1 MSKATRRFI
10 VNKVLEMLITLV
22 VVTLISFLLVR
33 LSPIDPA
40 EAYARRSFAAF
51 SFTDEQ
57 MEALREDMGLNDP
70 LPVQYVTWV
79 RDALHLDFGKS
90 FVSGQPVFEKVTTHR
105 RAYALSIILAILGV
119 ACGMIPYFAIAYIM
133 LCLIDGVTA
142 LNTYALWCGVILLG
156 FTLKLFFSTLSTT
169 VSHTATFQTL
179 KEIRIKIA
187 DKLSRVPMGYIMDQ
201 SSGRFKDVIVD
212 RVESMEP
219 ILAHLVPEMT
229 SNLFVP
235 LCIIVYLFVLDW
247 RMALASLVTLPIGF
261 LCYMGMSRGYSERF
275 SGLMKRVQKM
285 NATIIEYVG
294 GIEVIK
300 AFNQSANSYQKY
312 SDAVNDDASYA
323 VDWMKDTQL
332 FMSMSNTIWPS
343 VWLAVLPI
351 GAVLYQHGTLSAP
364 VFLTIMILSLGIV
377 GPILGAIKFT
387 DNISQLGTIVGEVGN
402 LLDAPEMV
410 RPDHDADIHNQ
421 SIQFQDVSF
430 SYDLNDSKPI
440 LDHINLTIQPG
451 TMTAL
456 VGPSGSGKST
466 ITKLITGFWEAT
478 SGTISLGGV
487 DLKNIPLSQL
497 SSYVSYVSQDN
508 YLFDESIR
516 ENIRMG
522 RLSATDQEV
531 EDVARKC
538 GCHDF
543 IMGLEHGYDTI
554 VGGAGGHLSGGERQR
569 IAIAR
574 AMLKDAPIIIF
585 DEATAYLDPENESL
599 IQEAISKLVQ
609 GKTLI
614 MVAHRLYTVTGADQL
629 VVVNQGRIEATGT
642 HEELLKKCPLYK
654 EMWLAHIGSRDEGG
668 ATA

>member
-1 MSKATRRFI
+1 MLARFW
-10 VNKVLEMLITLV
+10 
-22 VVTLISFLLVR
+22 
-33 LSPIDPA
+33 
-40 EAYARRSFAAF
+40 
-51 SFTDEQ
+51 EQ
-57 MEALREDMGLNDP
+57 LN
-70 LPVQYVTWV
+70 L
-79 RDALHLDFGKS
+79 
-90 FVSGQPVFEKVTTHR
+90 
-105 RAYALSIILAILGV
+105 
-119 ACGMIPYFAIAYIM
+119 
-133 LCLIDGVTA
+133 
-142 LNTYALWCGVILLG
+142 
-156 FTLKLFFSTLSTT
+156 
-169 VSHTATFQTL
+169 
-179 KEIRIKIA
+179 
-187 DKLSRVPMGYIMDQ
+187 
-201 SSGRFKDVIVD
+201 
-212 RVESMEP
+212 
-219 ILAHLVPEMT
+219 
-229 SNLFVP
+229 
-235 LCIIVYLFVLDW
+235 
-247 RMALASLVTLPIGF
+247 
-261 LCYMGMSRGYSERF
+261 
-275 SGLMKRVQKM
+275 
-285 NATIIEYVG
+285 
-294 GIEVIK
+294 
-300 AFNQSANSYQKY
+300 
-312 SDAVNDDASYA
+312 
-323 VDWMKDTQL
+323 
-332 FMSMSNTIWPS
+332 
-343 VWLAVLPI
+343 
-351 GAVLYQHGTLSAP
+351 
-364 VFLTIMILSLGIV
+364 LTIF
-377 GPILGAIKFT
+377 P
-387 DNISQLGTIVGEVGN
+387 QLGTIVGEVGN

-410 RPDHDADIHNQ
+410 RPNHDADIPNL

-430 SYDLNDSKPI
+430 SYDLKDPKPI

-478 SGTISLGGV
+478 SGVITLGGV
-487 DLKNIPLSQL
+487 DLKKIPLSQL

-599 IQEAISKLVQ
+599 VQEAISKLVQ

-629 VVVNQGRIEATGT
+629 VVVNQGQIEATGT
-642 HEELLKKCPLYK
+642 HEELLQKCPLYK
-654 EMWLAHIGSRDEGG
+654 EMWQAHIGSRDEGG

>member
-1 MSKATRRFI
+1 MKQTQSPVK
-10 VNKVLEMLITLV
+10 
-22 VVTLISFLLVR
+22 R
-33 LSPIDPA
+33 LW
-40 EAYARRSFAAF
+40 EL
-51 SFTDEQ
+51 T
-57 MEALREDMGLNDP
+57 G
-70 LPVQYVTWV
+70 
-79 RDALHLDFGKS
+79 
-90 FVSGQPVFEKVTTHR
+90 THR
-105 RAYALSIILAILGV
+105 RAYVLSIFLAILGV
-119 ACGMIPYFAIAYIM
+119 ACGMIPYFSIAHIM
-133 LCLIDGVTA
+133 LCLMNGVA
-142 LNTYALWCGVILLG
+142 VPSTYALWCGVILIG
-156 FTLKLFFSTLSTT
+156 FTLKLLFSTLSTT
-169 VSHTATFQTL
+169 VSHTATFYTL

-187 DKLSRVPMGYIMDQ
+187 DKLSKVPMGYIMDQ
-201 SSGRFKDVIVD
+201 PSGRFKDVIVD

-235 LCIIVYLFVLDW
+235 LCMIIYLFVLDW

-261 LCYMGMSRGYSERF
+261 LCYMGMSRGYNERF
-275 SGLMKRVQKM
+275 TGLMQRVQKM
-285 NATIIEYVG
+285 NAAIIEYIG

-312 SDAVNDDASYA
+312 SDAVNDNAGFA
-323 VDWMKDTQL
+323 VDWMKDTQW

-343 VWLAVLPI
+343 VWLAILPI
-351 GAVLYQHGTLSAP
+351 GAIFYQHGTLTAP
-364 VFLTIMILSLGIV
+364 VFLTVIILSLGIV

-387 DNISQLGTIVGEVGN
+387 DSISQLGAIVGEVSS
-402 LLDAPEMV
+402 LLDAPEME
-410 RPDHDADIHNQ
+410 RPDHNADIHSL
-421 SIQFQDVSF
+421 SIQFRDISF
-430 SYDLNDSKPI
+430 FYDPKEPKPVLN
-440 LDHINLTIQPG
+440 HIDLTIQPN
-451 TMTAL
+451 TMTAF

-478 SGTISLGGV
+478 SGTITLGNV
-487 DLKNIPLSQL
+487 NLKEIPLSQL
-497 SSYVSYVSQDN
+497 TSYVSYVSQDN

-543 IMGLEHGYDTI
+543 IMGLENGYDTI

-569 IAIAR
+569 ISIAR

-599 IQEAISKLVQ
+599 VQDAISKLVK

-614 MVAHRLYTVTGADQL
+614 MVAHRLYTVTRADQI
-629 VVVNQGRIEATGT
+629 VVVNQGQIEAIGT
-642 HEELLKKCPLYK
+642 HEELLEKCPLYN
-654 EMWLAHIGSRDEGG
+654 EMWQAHIGSRDEGG
-668 ATA
+668 ESA